1 MHEEVTEGRQARTG
15 DPSVTPSTGR
25 GRRED
30 GAVTAEAAAV
40 IPVLVAVA
48 LGLVWLVALATA
60 QVRVVDAAREAARV
74 AARGESTGTAAAHG
88 ARVAPDGA
96 RVAIERSDEVVEV
109 RVTAP
114 VAGPGGLFRFLP
126 EVRVD
131 ATSVAA
137 REPG

>member
-1 MHEEVTEGRQARTG
+1 
-15 DPSVTPSTGR
+15 
-25 GRRED
+25 
-30 GAVTAEAAAV
+30 VTAEAAAV

-48 LGLVWLVALATA
+48 LGLVWLVALAAA

-74 AARGESTGTAAAHG
+74 AARGESPGTAEAHG

-96 RVAIERSDEVVEV
+96 RFHVERSDEVVEV

-126 EVRVD
+126 EVLVD
-131 ATSVAA
+131 ATAVAA
-137 REPG
+137 REPE